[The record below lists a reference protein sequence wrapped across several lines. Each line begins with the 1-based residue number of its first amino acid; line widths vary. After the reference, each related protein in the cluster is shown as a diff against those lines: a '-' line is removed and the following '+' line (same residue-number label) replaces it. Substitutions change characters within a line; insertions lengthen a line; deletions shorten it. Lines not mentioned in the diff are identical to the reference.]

1 MSATLDVQPTPIM
14 KIDFRAVFA
23 EFLAMLLFVLI
34 CCGCATG
41 IAGVDGWVQQVSL
54 TFGFCITCLAYTVGH
69 HSGGQINCAV
79 TFALVLAK
87 QLPPVQGVANF
98 FGQMAGSLAGAA
110 LLALIVSPDSD
121 KTGGLGHN
129 GVSQGYAPYQA
140 LLGEIFMTFL
150 LVKVVFETAVNADSA
165 PNRGNAAIAIG
176 FAVYLAHTFLI
187 PIDGCSINPTR
198 SFGPAVVASVRFS
211 DKIDAIWQDH
221 WVFWV
226 GPLLGAALA
235 TGVYNFVQLIPN
247 GVTTKS
253 VDVEAPSSAQAI

>member
-1 MSATLDVQPTPIM
+1 MG
-14 KIDFRAVFA
+14 IDLRAAFA
-23 EFLAMLLFVLI
+23 EFLAMMLFVLI
-34 CCGCATG
+34 CCGSATG
-41 IAGVDGWVQQVSL
+41 VAGTAGWVQQVSL

-87 QLPPVQGVANF
+87 QLPVMQGLVNF
-98 FGQMAGSLAGAA
+98 FCQMAGSLAGAA
-110 LLALIVSPDSD
+110 LLALIVPSGSD
-121 KTGGLGHN
+121 RTGGLGAN
-129 GVSQGYAPYQA
+129 GVSSGYEPYQA
-140 LLGEIFMTFL
+140 LFGEIFMTFL
-150 LVKVVFETAVNADSA
+150 LVKVVFETAVNEASA

-198 SFGPAVVASVRFS
+198 SFGPAVVASIRHS
-211 DKIDAIWQDH
+211 DNVDAIWQDH

-235 TGVYNFVQLIPN
+235 TGVYKMVQLIPN
-247 GVTTKS
+247 GQSDAKAA
-253 VDVEAPSSAQAI
+253 D